1 MRSGNRFLALT
12 TIESEDDE
20 QVNAVETVQ
29 EVVEITV
36 DSGAAKSVWPS
47 RKKGVERTKSKKA
60 NWRQQ
65 TEVPFELKE
74 TRDWSSFEAG

>member
-36 DSGAAKSVWPS
+36 DSGAAKSVWP
-47 RKKGVERTKSKKA
+47 
-60 NWRQQ
+60 N
-65 TEVPFELKE
+65 
-74 TRDWSSFEAG
+74 